1 MWKIAIDVM
10 GGDNAPQAVLDGC
23 AQFLEMQEFSDTK
36 LLLFGDLSC
45 MESYWSTHP
54 YDKERVELFPTTE
67 VIGFNEHPT
76 AAVRSKKD
84 SSLVR
89 AVTAVKDGLADCVVS
104 AGSTG
109 ALLTAA
115 TLIIRRQKGVKRPC
129 MASVLPTVKGS
140 GVMIVDCGANTD
152 CKPGYLQQFALMGKA
167 YMQLV
172 EGVKEPKIGL
182 LNNGTEEEKGNLLTK
197 EVYQR
202 LSAMDDISFAGNA
215 EARDVMAGSFDI
227 IVCDGFDGNVLLK
240 STEGAA
246 SAITKMLKQ
255 ELYSSLRNK
264 LGGLLA
270 KPAFRSLKKKMDY
283 SEYGG
288 APLLGVNGGVI
299 KAHGSSDANA
309 MKNAIRQA
317 YRLAE
322 GRVVQKVGDEIAKI
336 NIED

>member
-10 GGDNAPQAVLDGC
+10 GGDHAPQAVLDGC
-23 AQFLEMQEFSDTK
+23 AQFLEVKEFSDAK
-36 LLLFGDLSC
+36 LLLFGDVAC

-54 YDKERVELFPTTE
+54 YDKERVEWIATTE
-67 VIGFNEHPT
+67 VIGFDEHPT
-76 AAVRSKKD
+76 VAVRTKKD

-89 AVTAVKDGLADCVVS
+89 AVTAVKDGIADCVVS

-129 MASVLPTVKGS
+129 MASVLPTVQGKG
-140 GVMIVDCGANTD
+140 VLIADCGANTD
-152 CKPGYLQQFALMGKA
+152 CKPGYLQQFALMGRA
-167 YMQLV
+167 YMELV
-172 EGVKEPKIGL
+172 EGVAEPKIGL
-182 LNNGTEEEKGNLLTK
+182 LNNGTEAEKGNLLTK
-197 EVYQR
+197 EAYQR
-202 LSAMDDISFAGNA
+202 LAQMEGIRFAGNA
-215 EARDVMAGSFDI
+215 EAREVMTGNFDV

-240 STEGAA
+240 NSEGVA
-246 SAITKMLKQ
+246 SAITGMLKQ
-255 ELYSSLRNK
+255 EMMSSFRSK

-270 KPAFRSLKKKMDY
+270 KPAFRALKKKMDY

-299 KAHGSSDANA
+299 KAHGSSNA
-309 MKNAIRQA
+309 KAIKNAIRQA
-317 YRLAE
+317 YRLLE
-322 GRVVQKVGDEIAKI
+322 GEVVRKVGDEIAKT